1 MLILISTGYAQNK
14 TAADSIRQATRLKN
28 DSIRAANKAKSD
40 SIKSANMAKADALRA
55 ANQARRD
62 SIAVARNEKEE
73 ARKQAAREKK
83 KQGKDLDVFYAEDP
97 KDSIAIAREE
107 KRDSMKVVRELELEK
122 RKREQAEQ
130 KATVT
135 ATRKK
140 IIPPITE
147 EMALGLRLCSDGWS
161 FFIQRGFIKVDAE
174 RPHTNFFWADLSE
187 KQNPKES
194 RTLNENFSVVNPDE
208 LKPVS
213 YKYGKINNFY
223 QLKFGYGNSKPI
235 TGRLDKKSVVIN
247 WIYAVGLSMGIL
259 KPYYLDLLVPEG
271 NVYVRKYDKYSEA
284 NKTYFLD
291 LNNQGTIVGG
301 SNFTK
306 GIGEIKLQPGLAVR
320 SGFFFDYSAS
330 RKSFLGVEIGASA
343 ECYTKQIPIMINTKN
358 APYFFNFYADFRF
371 GKRWE

>member
-1 MLILISTGYAQNK
+1 MTASAALGQNK
-14 TAADSIRQATRLKN
+14 SAADSLRAAARAKN
-28 DSIRAANKAKSD
+28 DSIRIANKAKSD
-40 SIKSANMAKADALRA
+40 SIRTANIAKADSLRA
-55 ANQARRD
+55 ASQARRD
-62 SIAVARNEKEE
+62 SIAVAKSEKEE
-73 ARKQAAREKK
+73 AKKAAAREKK
-83 KQGKDLDVFYAEDP
+83 KEGKELEVFYPEDP
-97 KDSIAIAREE
+97 KDSLTLQREE
-107 KRDSMKVVRELELEK
+107 KRDSLKAVRELELEK

-130 KATVT
+130 RATVT

-140 IIPPITE
+140 VIPPITQE
-147 EMALGLRLCSDGWS
+147 LGVGFRLCSDGWS
-161 FFIQRGFIKVDAE
+161 LFGQRGFIKADAE
-174 RPHTNFFWADLSE
+174 KVHTNFIWVDFSE
-187 KQNPKES
+187 KRNPKES

-223 QLKFGYGNSKPI
+223 QLKLGYGNSIPI

-247 WIYAVGLSMGIL
+247 WIYGVGLSLGVL
-259 KPYYLDLLVPEG
+259 KPYYLDLLIPEG
-271 NVYVRKYDKYSEA
+271 NVYVRKYDKYSEQ
-284 NKTYFLD
+284 NKIYFLD

-306 GIGEIKLQPGLAVR
+306 GIGEIKMQPGLAVR

-343 ECYTKQIPIMINTKN
+343 ELYTKQIPIMVNTKN
-358 APYFFNFYADFRF
+358 SAYFFNFYADFRF